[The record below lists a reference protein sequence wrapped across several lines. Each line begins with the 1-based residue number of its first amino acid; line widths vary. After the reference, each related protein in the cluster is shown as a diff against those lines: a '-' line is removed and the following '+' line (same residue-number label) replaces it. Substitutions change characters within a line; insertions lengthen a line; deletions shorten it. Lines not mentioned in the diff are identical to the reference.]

1 MDRSTSQLYLP
12 RTKLLQ
18 CQKPEMRN
26 VRYSGSL
33 QEEII
38 RRCDLNKINL
48 PDNAIIQALEVSF
61 DGLHI
66 LDKHGNTLY
75 INDACTRIEGTSKE
89 EVQSKNIRQLIAEGV
104 YSQSV
109 TLMVLEKK
117 ASVTIT
123 QTTLNGKEI
132 LCTGTPVFDDDGE
145 VEFVIVNSRDLTE
158 LSNLKH

>member
-1 MDRSTSQLYLP
+1 M
-12 RTKLLQ
+12 
-18 CQKPEMRN
+18 
-26 VRYSGSL
+26 
-33 QEEII
+33 
-38 RRCDLNKINL
+38 NKINL

-145 VEFVIVNSRDLTE
+145 VEIVIVNSRDYFNSRLCMRGNVQKCVHVRHGNI
-158 LSNLKH
+158 SIHASA